1 MAASVRQW
9 LSAAEL
15 AGLPGV
21 ATTPRSVRRQASRLG
36 WKTDVMIRNGGR
48 TTVIAADTLP
58 PETQAELARRAALS
72 EHPAALSD
80 AYKAGAALAEA
91 MRPASQ
97 GTPAPS
103 AAPADSR
110 QSAIARARLEVLRH
124 RDAFAAASGLS
135 KSEAAVFFARAWSD
149 GRIEADSEV
158 RQLIPTVSAT
168 TLARWE
174 ASERSGGMAGLA
186 PKYGATKGRS
196 RIDEH
201 PEVADAILGMMVQ
214 MPHVRAKHV
223 HEMVSGRWPELML
236 SEPTV
241 RRWMQAWQA
250 AHPYEWA
257 KIRNPD
263 AAKSRYLPA
272 FGSASDAIT
281 RPCQQWELDSSP
293 ADILLADGRH
303 SLIAAVDVYTRRVRF
318 VLAKSST
325 AAAVAAVVR
334 KAILAW
340 GVPETIRTDNGRDY
354 TSTYLMEALRAL
366 EIEQVLCPPFSGDKK
381 PHVERIFGTLQR
393 DVIELLPGYC
403 GHSVSERQAIEAR
416 RSKAQQIALG
426 ADNLIET
433 TLTSDEL
440 RGILDKWVTAYE
452 QRPHSGL
459 GGLSPAEV
467 ARRYQGTIRR
477 IEDVRALDML
487 LAEAPAGQ
495 RGDRTVKKSGLK
507 VEGAWFIAGELGAF
521 IERRVRVRLDPE
533 DLGRIYVYSE
543 DWKFICVAECAERTG
558 ISRAEVA
565 AKAHARAKE
574 LDKEVAAL
582 RRRAKAAIRTEDIA
596 DAILDRR
603 LSEQCQVVPIRP
615 APSETYTT
623 PALEAAS
630 EAIAEAE
637 RKPAAYTQEES
648 EAQAAFVA
656 RLEASRAEV
665 DAKIRSEREE
675 RDALIADWCSLAER
689 LTELSDD
696 DRAWVEAIAATEPD
710 VRLWVPEHRPDLAH
724 LIPSPTARHLRLA

>member
-1 MAASVRQW
+1 MSTAARQW

-15 AGLPGV
+15 AGLPGMPTRD
-21 ATTPRSVRRQASRLG
+21 ADMSRSASRHG
-36 WKTDVMIRNGGR
+36 WKTQRQGR
-48 TTVIAADTLP
+48 ALLYCVSSLP

-91 MRPASQ
+91 MRPAASAEV
-97 GTPAPS
+97 PAPLS
-103 AAPADSR
+103 APAESKA
-110 QSAIARARLEVLRH
+110 SAVARARLEVLRH

-149 GRIEADSEV
+149 GRIEADAEV
-158 RQLIPTVSAT
+158 RQLIPTVSAS

-223 HEMVSGRWPELML
+223 HEMVMTRFPELQL

-393 DVIELLPGYC
+393 DVIEILPGYC

-467 ARRYQGTIRR
+467 ARRYQGAIRR

-495 RGDRTVKKSGLK
+495 KGRTVSKSGLK
-507 VEGAWFIAGELGAF
+507 VEGAWFIAGELG
-521 IERRVRVRLDPE
+521 E
-533 DLGRIYVYSE
+533 YS
-543 DWKFICVAECAERTG
+543 
-558 ISRAEVA
+558 
-565 AKAHARAKE
+565 
-574 LDKEVAAL
+574 
-582 RRRAKAAIRTEDIA
+582 
-596 DAILDRR
+596 
-603 LSEQCQVVPIRP
+603 
-615 APSETYTT
+615 
-623 PALEAAS
+623 
-630 EAIAEAE
+630 
-637 RKPAAYTQEES
+637 
-648 EAQAAFVA
+648 
-656 RLEASRAEV
+656 
-665 DAKIRSEREE
+665 
-675 RDALIADWCSLAER
+675 WCCFL
-689 LTELSDD
+689 
-696 DRAWVEAIAATEPD
+696 
-710 VRLWVPEHRPDLAH
+710 
-724 LIPSPTARHLRLA
+724 